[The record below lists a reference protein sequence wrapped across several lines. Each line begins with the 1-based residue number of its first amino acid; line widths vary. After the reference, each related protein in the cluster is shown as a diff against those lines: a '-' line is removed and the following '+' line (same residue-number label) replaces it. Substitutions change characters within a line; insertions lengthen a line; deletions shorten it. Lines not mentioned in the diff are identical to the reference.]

1 MVDLETNHML
11 DAIEVQHHLLVL
23 VNGLKH
29 VKNAHVVAPGTRGEA
44 NVSLA
49 VVELVPSRLFLA
61 LQVIEKKTGV
71 KRVGIVP

>member
-11 DAIEVQHHLLVL
+11 DAIEVQHHLFVL
-23 VNGLKH
+23 VYGFKH
-29 VKNAHVVAPGTRGEA
+29 VKNAHFVAPGTRGEA

-61 LQVIEKKTGV
+61 LEVIEK
-71 KRVGIVP
+71 